1 MRSFKKLSVCA
12 ALAAS
17 VIGLSACS
25 TMQKGVMSVASLG
38 QASDEDLRKQSGH
51 VLGVDPSRVAI
62 SGRHHPAMMQIGWT
76 ATLDNGRSYTCGG
89 YYNMGVVG
97 GVNCR

>member
-51 VLGVDPSRVAI
+51 VLGVDPSRVATI
-62 SGRHHPAMMQIGWT
+62 SYGKERPAVTGSTEEAWAQ
-76 ATLDNGRSYTCGG
+76 NRR
-89 YYNMGVVG
+89 GVTVI
-97 GVNCR
+97 N